1 MSWTDV
7 WDSLRAIP
15 GMQISLLASV
25 LVAVICAYI
34 GVFVVLKRIV
44 FVGTALAQISS
55 AGIALAFLLGQSV
68 PFFDKH
74 PLGVALVVTL
84 LGTLIYSQQTLSRKI
99 PQESI
104 IAIGYLIAS
113 SLTILLI
120 VKTPKGPEEIN
131 ELLAGSTVT
140 VQRPDLILMAIV
152 FFGVALVH
160 ALFYK
165 QFLFVSF
172 DREVAA
178 TQGYKPRVWDLVFYF
193 VLGLTITMAIQNAG
207 LLSVFAYMVI
217 PAVTGLLVARRMA
230 TAFTVAVAAAVVAA
244 VTGFLFALKLDLPP
258 SPPTIAIG
266 AIILSLVWASRRFVR
281 EA

>member
-7 WDSLRAIP
+7 FGSLRAIP
-15 GMQISLLASV
+15 GMQISLLASM
-25 LVAVICAYI
+25 LVAAVCAYI

-55 AGIALAFLLGQSV
+55 AGIALAFLLGQSFAV
-68 PFFDKH
+68 FDKH
-74 PLGVALVVTL
+74 PLGVALIVTL

-140 VQRPDLILMAIV
+140 VQTPDLILMGVV

-178 TQGYKPRVWDLVFYF
+178 TQGYNPRVWELVFYF

-217 PAVTGLLVARRMA
+217 PAVTGILVARRMS
-230 TAFTVAVAAAVVAA
+230 TAFIVSIVAA
-244 VTGFLFALKLDLPP
+244 VLAAILGFLFALRMDLPP
-258 SPPTIAIG
+258 SPPTIAVG
-266 AIILSLVWASRRFVR
+266 AVMLALVWASRRSVR